1 MMASLTMDRFHSSPI
16 SPRAMALEFS
26 RGPASRAVAASS
38 AVVGHLRFFS
48 SRITSP

>member
-1 MMASLTMDRFHSSPI
+1 
-16 SPRAMALEFS
+16 MALEFS
-26 RGPASRAVAASS
+26 VGPGSAAAASS